1 MSQKKD
7 SHNLKRN
14 ILNELSQSYSSIHK
28 SYKYFKKLS
37 KNKYKIIE
45 SANWVLDNLYLIER
59 EYKNIKQ
66 SIGNEYFKTLPTLT
80 RKNNEREVYNVPRIF
95 HIAQNYINSSAEFNI
110 KEVSDYINNIQEIKS
125 EEIIS
130 ISYNISNKNLLLNMS
145 ELWAFPLMLKINLI
159 LNLSKYIEE
168 LVLIQKRIVLGRNI
182 AEKLIDNKNVEE
194 HIEED
199 KYKDFLLKEFF
210 ITLRNN
216 SISDSVGYKFLNDRF
231 NIKGEFN
238 EHLFKSDLKEKILN
252 QKMSEYFINI
262 RKVENIPWE
271 VFFENTCVIE
281 KFLNM
286 DPSNTYSSM
295 DFDSKDYYRH
305 KIEEMCEVINFS
317 EYDLTKDIL
326 TKCINAQINNEPEYK
341 HHVGYYIIDEGV
353 KELKGCYHN
362 LNEVISQGDT

>member
-1 MSQKKD
+1 MAKITLFHKLIYSCTWEGSFFMSQKKD

-80 RKNNEREVYNVPRIF
+80 RKNNDREVYNVPRIF

-125 EEIIS
+125 EEIMS

-168 LVLIQKRIVLGRNI
+168 LVLIQKRIV
-182 AEKLIDNKNVEE
+182 
-194 HIEED
+194 
-199 KYKDFLLKEFF
+199 
-210 ITLRNN
+210 
-216 SISDSVGYKFLNDRF
+216 
-231 NIKGEFN
+231 
-238 EHLFKSDLKEKILN
+238 
-252 QKMSEYFINI
+252 
-262 RKVENIPWE
+262 
-271 VFFENTCVIE
+271 
-281 KFLNM
+281 
-286 DPSNTYSSM
+286 
-295 DFDSKDYYRH
+295 
-305 KIEEMCEVINFS
+305 
-317 EYDLTKDIL
+317 
-326 TKCINAQINNEPEYK
+326 
-341 HHVGYYIIDEGV
+341 
-353 KELKGCYHN
+353 
-362 LNEVISQGDT
+362 